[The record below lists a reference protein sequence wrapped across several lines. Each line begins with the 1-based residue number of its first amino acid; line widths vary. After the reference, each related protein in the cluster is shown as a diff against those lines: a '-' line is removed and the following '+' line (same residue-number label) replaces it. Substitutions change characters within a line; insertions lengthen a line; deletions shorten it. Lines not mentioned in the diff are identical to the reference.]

1 MRLRPTTIR
10 FLPDDRRDLSAM
22 TSLPSPLSACPDPK
36 VADLVLAVRACPESA
51 GAWWALLACLEAR
64 PLPGLDL
71 LQVYTQATRAV
82 PRQGNQGSD
91 AYVRLWL
98 GFARQQWHRD
108 RDDARDT
115 LKTLRRQAIGSSSPL
130 LFLEWA
136 ALEWDS
142 GARDRA
148 SAVLAKGL
156 RDGAEPP
163 AALEAALADVAA
175 GVWRPVPLWQQ
186 SAAPAGP
193 HTAALTCT
201 ASTYEAFV
209 TPGAEAERPARAS
222 HTHTLEAL
230 VPSGLPPDSGAP
242 GRPLPGSSLV
252 DRGAAC
258 AGVEAARGPAL
269 LARLCAGAPGSA
281 TGPGGLGQGAGAPG
295 TALSRGSASSSSSRG
310 SEEATVCMGGRQS
323 GPGLSRLGGAANE
336 DTIVVRRCLARR
348 TPQSATLPLQRPGFL
363 TEGPHVE
370 PAEPAAAAPSAA
382 GMAGASRMTPAG
394 GHAAASATPNEAQ
407 APGLARGSRAAAV
420 PGGSAPPLP
429 PVAER
434 NLLRPRRM
442 GVLGRA
448 LRVAPGSDSANEP
461 AAGDAAAAGKETG
474 TKVGEAHTD
483 IRSAGEATDLKR
495 KAAAP
500 GAGGEAAC
508 KRATGPPPSP
518 GDAPGGSRGPALEAR
533 GRADAGPGAGPPLR
547 TLAGPRPG
555 QLVLDAG
562 DLPADGPGGGS
573 MVRRQPPAVDEEETA
588 PVLLSKLAARVRGGR
603 QSLAPAKMHRVV
615 LEAGE
620 QTPGSGG
627 EEAEEA
633 TLPLQPGAARR
644 GQVNAVPA
652 GRGDVVVRGGTTLP
666 AAAGGRPA
674 VPRGP
679 AAESDARPDP
689 ASDARLAAAETAP
702 QRPSQGQPMG
712 PPPPKAP
719 ASQRDRNNA
728 SLVSS
733 GRRVVEDDNT
743 VVVKGISYT
752 KLECVGRG
760 GSSKVYKVMAP
771 NRKIFALKRIRLTGR
786 DSEAAAGFIDEIT
799 LLNSLRGKSN
809 IIQLIDAEVYRA
821 EGIIFM
827 VLECGEIDLAR
838 LLQKREAARKEH
850 DGGAASLDE
859 NFIRLYWEQ
868 MLRAVHTI
876 HEVRIV
882 HSDIK
887 PANFLVV
894 EGQLKLIDFG
904 IAKAIQSDTTS
915 IARESQVGTL
925 NYMSPEAILGGQ
937 NNIKGGPPMKVGRAS
952 DIWSLGCILYQMV
965 YGATPFSHLPFI
977 QKMHAIIDPSHAIA
991 FPPLPNPALAEV
1003 LRRCLD
1009 REPKTRVS
1017 MRELLAHPF
1026 LRPVTAAPE
1035 GAGGMPATP
1044 APRRGRVELSVEQLE
1059 RLMLKLARAGVGAE
1073 GEELATL
1080 SQQVFS
1086 QLSAG
1091 LSPQLPSTRSV
1102 GRAARGGGS
1111 EAGDGAQRGVMT
1123 GAGPSRLAGG
1133 GAGTPDPGPGA
1144 AVSPSTDAPGS
1155 SAPGPQGSGVAAQA
1169 ARAAASRAAARAV
1182 ALAALESGASDG
1194 ATSKTTAPRA
1204 PLHPISQTALATQA
1218 AALRR
1223 VNPQAAKPRAAEPAA
1238 GSLEDKLRRGLQRF
1252 NFEGVADAAQGTSGS
1267 P

>member
-1 MRLRPTTIR
+1 
-10 FLPDDRRDLSAM
+10 M

-71 LQVYTQATRAV
+71 LQVYTQATHAV

-108 RDDARDT
+108 CDDARDT

-156 RDGAEPP
+156 RDGAQPP

-175 GVWRPVPLWQQ
+175 GVWSPVPLWQQ
-186 SAAPAGP
+186 SAASAGP

-222 HTHTLEAL
+222 HTHTL
-230 VPSGLPPDSGAP
+230 
-242 GRPLPGSSLV
+242 
-252 DRGAAC
+252 
-258 AGVEAARGPAL
+258 
-269 LARLCAGAPGSA
+269 
-281 TGPGGLGQGAGAPG
+281 GAGAPG

-370 PAEPAAAAPSAA
+370 PAEPAAATPSAA
-382 GMAGASRMTPAG
+382 GMAGAS
-394 GHAAASATPNEAQ
+394 
-407 APGLARGSRAAAV
+407 
-420 PGGSAPPLP
+420 
-429 PVAER
+429 
-434 NLLRPRRM
+434 
-442 GVLGRA
+442 VLGRA

-689 ASDARLAAAETAP
+689 ASDARLAAAGTAP

-937 NNIKGGPPMKVGRAS
+937 NNIKGGPPMKVGWVERRVGRAS

-1003 LRRCLD
+1003 LRRCLVRD
-1009 REPKTRVS
+1009 PKTRIS

-1059 RLMLKLARAGVGAE
+1059 RLMLKLARAGVGAG

-1080 SQQVFS
+1080 SRQVFS

-1111 EAGDGAQRGVMT
+1111 EAGDGARRGVMT

>member
-1 MRLRPTTIR
+1 
-10 FLPDDRRDLSAM
+10 M

-71 LQVYTQATRAV
+71 LQVYTQATHAV

-108 RDDARDT
+108 CDDARDT

-156 RDGAEPP
+156 RDGAQPP

-175 GVWRPVPLWQQ
+175 GVWSPVPLWQQ
-186 SAAPAGP
+186 SAASAGP

-370 PAEPAAAAPSAA
+370 PAEPAAATPSAA
-382 GMAGASRMTPAG
+382 GMAGAK
-394 GHAAASATPNEAQ
+394 
-407 APGLARGSRAAAV
+407 
-420 PGGSAPPLP
+420 
-429 PVAER
+429 R

-644 GQVNAVPA
+644 GQCFPPA
-652 GRGDVVVRGGTTLP
+652 R
-666 AAAGGRPA
+666 
-674 VPRGP
+674 
-679 AAESDARPDP
+679 
-689 ASDARLAAAETAP
+689 
-702 QRPSQGQPMG
+702 
-712 PPPPKAP
+712 
-719 ASQRDRNNA
+719 RDRNNA

-937 NNIKGGPPMKVGRAS
+937 NNIKGGPPMKVGWVERRVGRAS

-1009 REPKTRVS
+1009 REPKTRVGRAS
-1017 MRELLAHPF
+1017 DIWSLGCILYQM
-1026 LRPVTAAPE
+1026 VY
-1035 GAGGMPATP
+1035 GATP
-1044 APRRGRVELSVEQLE
+1044 FSHLPFIQKMHAIIDPSHAIAFPPLPNPALAEAVHTIHEVRIVHSDIKPANFLVVEGQ
-1059 RLMLKLARAGVGAE
+1059 LKLIDFGIAKAIQSDTTSIARESQVGTLNYMSPEAILGGQNNIKGGPPMKVGWVERRVGRASDIWSLGCILYQMVYGATPFSHLPFIQKMHAIIDPSHAIAFPPLPNPALAE
-1073 GEELATL
+1073 
-1080 SQQVFS
+1080 VFS

-1111 EAGDGAQRGVMT
+1111 EAGDGARRGVMT